1 MIEMGKKQKKRFEIL
16 SFDELGEE
24 EEMSLDTVANE
35 KQNLMIILDRKMRGG
50 KEVTLVTRYVGSEES
65 LKVLC
70 KEIKQKLGTGGNVKE
85 GEIVIQGD
93 VRKRVYDILLSKGF
107 VRTKLR

>member
-1 MIEMGKKQKKRFEIL
+1 
-16 SFDELGEE
+16 
-24 EEMSLDTVANE
+24 
-35 KQNLMIILDRKMRGG
+35 MIILDRKMRGG
-50 KEVTLVTRYVGSEES
+50 KEVTLVTRYVGSKS
-65 LKVLC
+65 LRVYAR
-70 KEIKQKLGTGGNVKE
+70 KLSKSWAQEAMKE